1 MATSIAHRMSRTAI
15 IALSGIA
22 LLVGC
27 SSSDDAV
34 EDVATD
40 DGTETTSSSDESQS
54 DGPSQSSDGELP
66 GSLVVTGAVDG
77 SFDTS
82 AEDVIFRPGGGCA
95 SGTFGISMKVDQGEI
110 TQFDV
115 VVETD
120 GVDSSTRGE
129 IPVEFDIYAYDI
141 ASGNFEPEV
150 YSGDG
155 TLTIVDQQD
164 RQFSYE
170 LSGTLTSND
179 DESREITVDFDAVVP
194 ISCS

>member
-1 MATSIAHRMSRTAI
+1 MATSIAHRVSRTAI
-15 IALSGIA
+15 VALSGIA

-34 EDVATD
+34 EDAATD
-40 DGTETTSSSDESQS
+40 DVTETTSSSDESQS
-54 DGPSQSSDGELP
+54 DGPSQSSNGELP

-77 SFDTS
+77 SFDT
-82 AEDVIFRPGGGCA
+82 AADDVTFRPGGGCA
-95 SGTFGISMKVDQGEI
+95 SGTFGISMKVDQGEV

-129 IPVEFDIYAYDI
+129 IPVEFDAHAYDI
-141 ASGNFEPEV
+141 ASGNFEAEV

-164 RQFSYE
+164 LQMSYE

-179 DESREITVDFDAVVP
+179 DESREITVDFDAVLP

>member
-1 MATSIAHRMSRTAI
+1 MATSITHRLSRTAI
-15 IALSGIA
+15 VALSGIA

-34 EDVATD
+34 EDAATD

-77 SFDTS
+77 SFDT
-82 AEDVIFRPGGGCA
+82 AADDVIFRPGGGCT
-95 SGTFGISMKVDQGEI
+95 SGTFGISMKVDQGEA

-115 VVETD
+115 IVETD

-129 IPVEFDIYAYDI
+129 IPVEFDTYAYDI

-150 YSGDG
+150 YSGNG

-164 RQFSYE
+164 RQMSYE

-179 DESREITVDFDAVVP
+179 DESREITVDFDAAVP

>member
-1 MATSIAHRMSRTAI
+1 MTHMATSIAHRMSRTVI
-15 IALSGIA
+15 VALSGIA

-34 EDVATD
+34 DNAAID
-40 DGTETTSSSDESQS
+40 DGTETTLSSDESQP
-54 DGPSQSSDGELP
+54 DNGELP

-77 SFDTS
+77 SFDT
-82 AEDVIFRPGGGCA
+82 AADDVVFRPGGRCS
-95 SGTFGISMKVDQGEI
+95 SGTFGISMKVDQGEV

-115 VVETD
+115 IVETD
-120 GVDSSTRGE
+120 GVDSATRGD
-129 IPVEFDIYAYDI
+129 IPVEFDTYAYDL

-150 YSGDG
+150 YSGAG

-164 RQFSYE
+164 RQVSYE

-179 DESREITVDFDAVVP
+179 DESREITIDFDAVVP
-194 ISCS
+194 ISCT

>member
-1 MATSIAHRMSRTAI
+1 MSRTAI
-15 IALSGIA
+15 VALSGIA

-34 EDVATD
+34 EDAATD
-40 DGTETTSSSDESQS
+40 DGTETTLSSDESQS

-82 AEDVIFRPGGGCA
+82 ADDVIFRAGGGCT
-95 SGTFGISMKVDQGEI
+95 SGTFGISMKVDQGET

-129 IPVEFDIYAYDI
+129 IPVEFDTYAYDI

-164 RQFSYE
+164 RQMSYE

>member
-1 MATSIAHRMSRTAI
+1 MATSIAHRLSRTAI
-15 IALSGIA
+15 VALSGIA

-34 EDVATD
+34 EDAATD
-40 DGTETTSSSDESQS
+40 AVTETTSSTDGSQPDDTSQS
-54 DGPSQSSDGELP
+54 RDGELP
-66 GSLVVTGAVDG
+66 GSLVVTGAVNG
-77 SFDTS
+77 SFDT
-82 AEDVIFRPGGGCA
+82 AADDVTFRPGGGCS
-95 SGTFGISMKVDQGEI
+95 SGTFGVSMKVDQGEV

-129 IPVEFDIYAYDI
+129 IPVEFDTYAYDI
-141 ASGNFEPEV
+141 ASGNFEAEV

-155 TLTIVDQQD
+155 TLTIVDQQEL
-164 RQFSYE
+164 QMSYE

-179 DESREITVDFDAVVP
+179 DESREITVDFDAVLPV
-194 ISCS
+194 SCN

>member
-1 MATSIAHRMSRTAI
+1 MVTSIAHRMSRTAI
-15 IALSGIA
+15 VALSGIA

-34 EDVATD
+34 EDAATD
-40 DGTETTSSSDESQS
+40 DGTEATSSSDESQS
-54 DGPSQSSDGELP
+54 DGPSQASDGERP

-77 SFDTS
+77 SFDT
-82 AEDVIFRPGGGCA
+82 AADDVIFRPGGGCA
-95 SGTFGISMKVDQGEI
+95 SGTGGISRKVDQSEI

-129 IPVEFDIYAYDI
+129 IPVEFDTYAYDI
-141 ASGNFEPEV
+141 ASGNFEPEG

-155 TLTIVDQQD
+155 TLTIVDQQEL
-164 RQFSYE
+164 QMSYE

-179 DESREITVDFDAVVP
+179 DESREITVDFDAVLPV
-194 ISCS
+194 SCN